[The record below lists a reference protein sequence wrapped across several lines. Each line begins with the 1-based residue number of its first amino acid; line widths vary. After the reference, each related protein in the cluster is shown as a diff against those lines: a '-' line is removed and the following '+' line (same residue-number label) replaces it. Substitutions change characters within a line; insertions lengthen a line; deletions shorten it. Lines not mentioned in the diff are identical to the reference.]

1 MRPGVIIL
9 AHGSRREASIRGV
22 LDELVSRVKVLL
34 PQEIEIGWAAF
45 QFNYPNLKEAA
56 ESLISQGINR
66 LIVVPYFLFQGRHIT
81 EDIPQLVEEIRK
93 THPEVEFILSDPLGL
108 PECLIEEVA
117 RRIEEAIPELIP
129 KGSNPPKSPRA
140 IEQESFEL
148 IERLLPPLDLSE
160 EEKLVV
166 KRIVHSTGD
175 PHISS
180 LVRFHP
186 EAISAALSAIREG
199 RPIFTDVKMV
209 FVGINHRLARDF
221 GCDVYCAL
229 DTPGVEERAR
239 REGTTRGEAAF
250 KSLGEKLSQSI
261 VAVGNSPTSLLALLD
276 LIKRGIRPAFIV
288 GTPVGFVQA
297 RESKEELMKQ
307 DIPYITVEGNRG
319 GSAVAVATVNAL
331 LNLAQKVHG

>member
-9 AHGSRREASIRGV
+9 AHGSRNEASIREI

-34 PQEIEIGWAAF
+34 PQEIEISWAAL
-45 QFNYPNLKEAA
+45 QFNHPNLREAA
-56 ESLISQGINR
+56 ESLISRGINK
-66 LIVVPYFLFQGRHIT
+66 LIVMPYFLFQGRHIT
-81 EDIPQLVEEIRK
+81 EDIPQLVEEMRK
-93 THPEVEFILSDPLGL
+93 THPEVEFILSGTLGL

-117 RRIEEAIPELIP
+117 RRIEEALPDLIP
-129 KGSNPPKSPRA
+129 KRPNPPKSPRA

-148 IERLLPPLDLSE
+148 IEHLLPSLNLSE

-186 EAISAALSAIREG
+186 EAISAALSAIHKG

-209 FVGINHRLARDF
+209 FVGINHKLAREF

-229 DTPGVEERAR
+229 DTPGVEEMAQG
-239 REGTTRGEAAF
+239 EGTTRGEAAF
-250 KSLGEKLSQSI
+250 KALGEKLSQSI

-276 LIKRGIRPAFIV
+276 LIKQGIRPAFIV

-331 LNLAQKVHG
+331 LNLAQKVHR